1 MNEKI
6 NSALV
11 ASHAAKYL
19 RLNKDKKI
27 IDMELKES
35 KGIIGSEMA
44 RCGIEDYICGET
56 AKVHMVH
63 KTTKTL
69 DAKKIE
75 SLLGYAIPEDC
86 WKVTES
92 TYADIRTL

>member
-6 NSALV
+6 NSSLI

-19 RLNKDKKI
+19 KLNHDKKLVDI
-27 IDMELKES
+27 ELKES
-35 KGIIGSEMA
+35 KGIIGTEMA
-44 RCGIEDYICGET
+44 RCGIEDYVCGST
-56 AKVHMVH
+56 AKIHMVH

-86 WKVTES
+86 YKVTET
-92 TYADIRTL
+92 TYADIRAL